1 MNGHQTEFNP
11 ELLPD
16 PKSDLIN
23 SLKPSARASAK
34 QTRDRSAHRIAI
46 HMASG
51 SQMCQEA

>member
-1 MNGHQTEFNP
+1 MNGYQMDFNS

-34 QTRDRSAHRIAI
+34 QTRDRSAHRMAI